1 MRCVVCPH
9 LCELNEGQTGLC
21 RARRNEKG
29 KVVSINYGKIT
40 SIGLD
45 PIEKKPL
52 AKFYPGSMILSVGSF
67 GCNMD
72 CPFCQNYSISTASE
86 ESVSTKYLSPS
97 ELAHMAEELKN
108 KGNVG
113 VAFTYNEPMIGFEY
127 VRDTSVE
134 TKKLG
139 MKNVVVTSGSVFLP
153 ILEEVLPFIDAF
165 NIVLKSFSEEQYK
178 KLGGDLKTVQ
188 NFITCAAK
196 KSHVEITTLIVPGMN
211 DTEKEMED
219 LSSWLSAVDKAIP
232 LHITRF
238 FPNRKMSDCAA
249 TDIGILRNLYDIAKK
264 NLDNVFIGNV

>member
-21 RARRNEKG
+21 RARRNEGG
-29 KVVSINYGKIT
+29 KIVSINYGKIT

-72 CPFCQNYSISTASE
+72 CPFCQNYSISAASE
-86 ESVSTKYLSPS
+86 ENVSTKYLSPF
-97 ELAHMAEELKN
+97 ELAHLADELKD
-108 KGNVG
+108 KGNIG
-113 VAFTYNEPMIGFEY
+113 LAFTYNEPMIGFEY
-127 VRDTSVE
+127 VRDTSIE

-153 ILEEVLPFIDAF
+153 ILEEVLPLIDAF
-165 NIVLKSFSEEQYK
+165 NIDLKGFSEDQYRK
-178 KLGGDLKTVQ
+178 MGGDLKTVQ
-188 NFITCAAK
+188 NFIIGAAK

-211 DTEKEMED
+211 DSEEEMRA
-219 LSSWLSAVDKAIP
+219 LSSWLSTVDKAIP

-238 FPNRKMSDCAA
+238 FPCRKMSDRMP
-249 TDIGILRNLYDIAKK
+249 TDVCLLKNLGEIAKK
-264 NLDNVFIGNV
+264 KLDNVYLGNI